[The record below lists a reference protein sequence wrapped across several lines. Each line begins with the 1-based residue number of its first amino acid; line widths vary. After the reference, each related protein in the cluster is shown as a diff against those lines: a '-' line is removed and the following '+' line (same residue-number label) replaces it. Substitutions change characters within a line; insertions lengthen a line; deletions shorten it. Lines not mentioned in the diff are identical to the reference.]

1 MAAFHFKA
9 SPVLCFTPR
18 PFFAKAT
25 NVLRGIAL
33 APVYF
38 SKPIQGIY
46 SIVA

>member
-18 PFFAKAT
+18 PFYVKAT
-25 NVLRGIAL
+25 NVLRGIAH

-38 SKPIQGIY
+38 SKPVLSIY
-46 SIVA
+46 SITA